1 MLGTGLV
8 LFTVGAIGFVRER
21 RRLST
26 MVLMLAGLA
35 SGGMATLVLL
45 ADSGVMGAVPLVI
58 IVALLLACFLGY
70 PILALFLIGNGITML
85 RQTWDGDV
93 TSLKGRVGVVGGGDV
108 AMDCARVAKRLGG
121 DVTKFV
127 PPPVAEALK
136 LVFDHPTKRTRRVG
150 KKNEWHRRSTT

>member
-45 ADSGVMGAVPLVI
+45 ADSGVEI
-58 IVALLLACFLGY
+58 SSE
-70 PILALFLIGNGITML
+70 L
-85 RQTWDGDV
+85 RTNA
-93 TSLKGRVGVVGGGDV
+93 TYMRK
-108 AMDCARVAKRLGG
+108 
-121 DVTKFV
+121 
-127 PPPVAEALK
+127 
-136 LVFDHPTKRTRRVG
+136 
-150 KKNEWHRRSTT
+150 

>member
-45 ADSGVMGAVPLVI
+45 ADSAPPSPLFFFSRTPVEMQRTSHKR
-58 IVALLLACFLGY
+58 APYA
-70 PILALFLIGNGITML
+70 AIG
-85 RQTWDGDV
+85 
-93 TSLKGRVGVVGGGDV
+93 
-108 AMDCARVAKRLGG
+108 
-121 DVTKFV
+121 
-127 PPPVAEALK
+127 
-136 LVFDHPTKRTRRVG
+136 
-150 KKNEWHRRSTT
+150 